1 MGLRFQGK
9 NSDMERAV
17 KAERIGLIVLLLV
30 LIAGLMAV
38 TSRVKGESLRVYEE
52 AIGIEFVCFAVL
64 WFVWPPC
71 YEILAWAREI
81 HGIVT
86 GIEKSVDAVRED
98 HRVLLERLNSF
109 EKELHSMM
117 GEPAPLRQPR
127 RLPLLD

>member
-17 KAERIGLIVLLLV
+17 KAERIGLIVVLALV

-71 YEILAWAREI
+71 YELLAWAREI

-86 GIEKSVDAVRED
+86 GIEKSVDAVRD
-98 HRVLLERLNSF
+98 DRTGCCW
-109 EKELHSMM
+109 K
-117 GEPAPLRQPR
+117 GC
-127 RLPLLD
+127 

>member
-1 MGLRFQGK
+1 VVF
-9 NSDMERAV
+9 
-17 KAERIGLIVLLLV
+17 V
-30 LIAGLMAV
+30 LIAGVMALASWV
-38 TSRVKGESLRVYEE
+38 RGESLRSYEE

-86 GIEKSVDAVRED
+86 GIEKSVAAVRED

-109 EKELHSMM
+109 EEELHSMM
-117 GEPAPLRQPR
+117 DEPAPVRQPR
-127 RLPLLD
+127 RLPLPD